1 MSDLQTFIDQAW
13 ADHGDDAPGVA
24 LRLPQA
30 LGRVGTEDELIALG
44 HLAQHVY
51 GGHLAAWADALK
63 YLAALAR
70 GPAFDA
76 HGRSG
81 QSVRR
86 WRASLALAAGE
97 SDVRGTLEP
106 GDRIVVTAQA
116 AAALELHDITRASV
130 LFQEALAAA
139 DATTLADTDPAV
151 RALAVAGNNLAAALQ
166 ERPTRSDAERDL
178 MITAAQAGRRFW
190 ARAGTWLE
198 TERADHRL
206 AMVWLAAGNP
216 AQAREHALSCL
227 ALVDAQPQPQALE
240 SFFGHDALAQAERA
254 LGHGDAVARS
264 HQAMQAAFAALPA
277 ADQAWCRAT
286 LDAQLA
292 AGT

>member
-24 LRLPQA
+24 LRLPLA
-30 LGRVGTEDELIALG
+30 LDRVGTEDELIALG

-51 GGHLAAWADALK
+51 GAHLAAWADALK

-81 QSVRR
+81 QTVRR
-86 WRASLALAAGE
+86 WRAGLALAAGE
-97 SDVRGTLEP
+97 SDVRSTLELS
-106 GDRIVVTAQA
+106 DRLAVTAQA
-116 AAALELHDITRASV
+116 AALLELHDIGRATA

-139 DATTLADTDPAV
+139 DAATLADTDPAV
-151 RALAVAGNNLAAALQ
+151 RALAVAGNNLAANLQ
-166 ERPTRSDAERDL
+166 ERPTRNDAERDL

-206 AMVWLAAGNP
+206 AQVWLAAGNP
-216 AQAREHALSCL
+216 AQAREHALACL
-227 ALVDAQPQPQALE
+227 ALVDAQPQPQPLE

-254 LGHGDAVARS
+254 LGHAEAVARS
-264 HQAMQAAFAALPA
+264 RQAMQAAFAALPES
-277 ADQAWCRAT
+277 DQAWCRAT

-292 AGT
+292 TGT

>member
-13 ADHGDDAPGVA
+13 SDHADDAPGVA

-30 LGRVGTEDELIALG
+30 LDRVATEDDLIALG

-81 QSVRR
+81 HSVRR
-86 WRASLALAAGE
+86 WRAALALAAGE
-97 SDVRGTLEP
+97 SDVRSTLEA
-106 GDRIVVTAQA
+106 GDRLAVTAQA
-116 AAALELHDITRASV
+116 AALLELHDIGRAAAM
-130 LFQEALAAA
+130 FHEALAAA
-139 DATTLADTDPAV
+139 DATPLADTDPGV
-151 RALAVAGNNLAAALQ
+151 RALAVAGNNLAANLLEKAG
-166 ERPTRSDAERDL
+166 RSDAEREL

-216 AQAREHALSCL
+216 ALAREHAQACL
-227 ALVDAQPQPQALE
+227 ALVDAQPQPQPLE
-240 SFFGHDALAQAERA
+240 SFFGHDALARAELA
-254 LGHGDAVARS
+254 LGDGAAAARS
-264 HQAMQAAFAALPA
+264 QQAMQAAFAALPE

-286 LDAQLA
+286 LDAHPA
-292 AGT
+292 AGA